1 MHALVPVASASRPPQ
16 LPPCNAPHQASPAR
30 RAAYRPL
37 PWSAL
42 VTHHRRIH
50 GLTHPH
56 ASIGLQPSNRVVP
69 RETRKETVHADDP
82 GVSSAVFYCLGPPP
96 SALLR
101 GIWMS
106 HASALTISEHS
117 LSPSLRLPC
126 CQSSSAAPSSSSST
140 PLNCPPRPSLEPSSH
155 TLPTSSPSSRIP
167 KSRIP
172 FAGPFRACKRNGDL
186 RRVATRYIRWPICA
200 RPASYPRPGAVPT
213 PPLLAATLTPLL
225 SALFLRQPTTKLK
238 VSPW

>member
-1 MHALVPVASASRPPQ
+1 MQYQHHHSISSPWLPHPSSIVKFFNSARQINARTCTCRVRLASA
-16 LPPCNAPHQASPAR
+16 PAR
-30 RAAYRPL
+30 PLQCTPSSVSRAACSL
-37 PWSAL
+37 QAFPWSAL

-56 ASIGLQPSNRVVP
+56 ASIGLQLSNRVVP
-69 RETRKETVHADDP
+69 RETRKETVHAQDP

-172 FAGPFRACKRNGDL
+172 L
-186 RRVATRYIRWPICA
+186 RRPI
-200 RPASYPRPGAVPT
+200 
-213 PPLLAATLTPLL
+213 
-225 SALFLRQPTTKLK
+225 
-238 VSPW
+238 